1 MTLYRVEYA
10 GLTIG
15 SPWDVYAGPFDAE
28 KCAINVCKQRQ
39 KVHPEYQYRVVRI
52 VTKKDVVWESE
63 IPETANND
71 LKRLAARE
79 AQQ

>member
-15 SPWDVYAGPFDAE
+15 SPWDVDAGPFDTE
-28 KCAINVCKQRQ
+28 RCAINVCKQRQ

-52 VTKKDVVWESE
+52 VTKRDVVWESE
-63 IPETANND
+63 IPETANDD
-71 LKRLAARE
+71 LKCLAARE